1 MANTLGGENS
11 YNFSCIACNFNTM
24 SNKDYNRHIMTLKHK
39 RLTNDEQKNPEKPE
53 KKPPKFVCE
62 LCNFNCVS
70 LGDYNKHLLTRK
82 HKLRENQEKNP
93 EKKPT
98 PSTMYS
104 CICGSQYKHMAS
116 LCKHKQRCS
125 VVAKA
130 INNEL
135 TINDT
140 SSSSNPDGTLM
151 MLIKQN
157 NEFKD
162 LIISQNNQ
170 IIELSKE
177 KNIVNNIQ
185 QNNNSHNKT
194 FNLNFFLNETC
205 KDAMNITDFVNSLK
219 LNLGDLEKVGELGYA
234 EGISRMVV
242 KGLTELEVTKR
253 PIHCSDLK
261 REILHIKDQD
271 KWEKDNPSQ
280 DKLKK
285 VIKDISTKNIMMLD
299 DWRKENP
306 GCKNYDDSKNDI
318 YLRMMVESCGPAD
331 EVSEKRDFAKIIR
344 SIAKN
349 TIIDK
354 DFK

>member
-1 MANTLGGENS
+1 MTNNLGIS
-11 YNFSCIACNFNTM
+11 PHYKFKCITCDYFTM
-24 SNKDYNRHIMTLKHK
+24 SSKDYNKHLTTAKHK
-39 RLTNDEQKNPEKPE
+39 RLTNDEQKIPFSDGPPYVCQLCNYTTLSKKDYSKHLGTLKHKSQINPQEIPKISP
-53 KKPPKFVCE
+53 KPP
-62 LCNFNCVS
+62 
-70 LGDYNKHLLTRK
+70 
-82 HKLRENQEKNP
+82 
-93 EKKPT
+93 
-98 PSTMYS
+98 TMYS
-104 CICGSQYKHMAS
+104 CICGREYKHQTS
-116 LCKHKQRCS
+116 LWNHKQKCKMVSKTSDHEPR
-125 VVAKA
+125 
-130 INNEL
+130 
-135 TINDT
+135 INDT

-331 EVSEKRDFAKIIR
+331 EVSEKRDFGKIIR

-354 DFK
+354 DLK